1 MQKYNSKFKIDL
13 IKRCY
18 QFSLNV
24 IALADTVPNK
34 IAAKIIIG
42 QLIRS
47 ATSIGANLTE
57 AKAASSRLEFK
68 KFHEIALKSANETKY
83 WLCLLRDAHLVN
95 RNSAENLLKEVTEI
109 ANMIASGI
117 LKLKNKKLE
126 LLQL

>member
-117 LKLKNKKLE
+117 LKLKNKKF
-126 LLQL
+126 